1 LLDSGLSFLHGSFSA
16 GVTPYRTQRTER
28 QVGIAR
34 IVYSKSDLLDQIRDL
49 TWNETV
55 GYSQMTV
62 DQLLDEIMADLVDSC
77 FEYGSVEETVTE
89 LYEEAD

>member
-1 LLDSGLSFLHGSFSA
+1 
-16 GVTPYRTQRTER
+16 
-28 QVGIAR
+28 
-34 IVYSKSDLLDQIRDL
+34 
-49 TWNETV
+49 
-55 GYSQMTV
+55 MTV